1 MTHAYKTLLWDC
13 QAIFLETGPYATL
26 RGTMRPI
33 PYQNPHRAT
42 IRLRR
47 CLSTI
52 AASLALINGCAHGPE
67 VDTVVHEAPR
77 GSVTLERIPD
87 RGVKAAH
94 PITIAEGV
102 IARALSGV
110 RVTERKTALQT
121 AFSKQSPTTRAFSE
135 DDIRFLAP
143 FLTAAL
149 RQAAPDQQVGF
160 QVHKYPPELSYS
172 SKSGAGVGSSD
183 PLLTNSTLLETTSGH
198 LLAKDQWLYLTVSEF
213 GKRAEPPDTINMA
226 NRRLSDSTGQADKE
240 LVFEP
245 KEALKPNGKAGLFSS
260 APDTVFVIDYR
271 QLAQLPAVGEP
282 PVPATGKRPSDSNV
296 QPDAKEQ
303 DIKQIR
309 EEMKKKDVEIENLK
323 KEMEDIRRDIGKPSG
338 KAP

>member
-1 MTHAYKTLLWDC
+1 MLH
-13 QAIFLETGPYATL
+13 F
-26 RGTMRPI
+26 RRTMPPI
-33 PYQNPHRAT
+33 LYRVPHRT
-42 IRLRR
+42 TKSLRR
-47 CLSTI
+47 YFSLI
-52 AASLALINGCAHGPE
+52 AVGLTLIEGCAHAPE

-94 PITIAEGV
+94 PIAIEEGV

-121 AFSKQSPTTRAFSE
+121 AFSKQSSMTRVFSE
-135 DDIRFLAP
+135 EDIRFLAP

-160 QVHKYPPELSYS
+160 QLHKYPPELSYS

-183 PLLTNSTLLETTSGH
+183 PLLTNATLLETTSGH
-198 LLAKDQWLYLTVSEF
+198 LLAQDQWLYLTVSEF
-213 GKRAEPPDTINMA
+213 RKRAEQSDTINMA
-226 NRRLSDSTGQADKE
+226 NRRLPDSTGQADKE

-282 PVPATGKRPSDSNV
+282 LAPATGKRPSDSNV
-296 QPDAKEQ
+296 PPDAKEQ

-309 EEMKKKDVEIENLK
+309 EDMKKKDVEIENLK
-323 KEMEDIRRDIGKPSG
+323 KEMEDIRRDMGKPSG
-338 KAP
+338 KTP

>member
-1 MTHAYKTLLWDC
+1 MLH
-13 QAIFLETGPYATL
+13 F
-26 RGTMRPI
+26 RRTMPPI
-33 PYQNPHRAT
+33 LYRVPHRT
-42 IRLRR
+42 TKSLRR
-47 CLSTI
+47 YFSLI
-52 AASLALINGCAHGPE
+52 AVGLTLIEGCAHAPE

-94 PITIAEGV
+94 PIAIEEGV

-121 AFSKQSPTTRAFSE
+121 AFSKQSSMTRAFSE
-135 DDIRFLAP
+135 EDIRFLAP

-160 QVHKYPPELSYS
+160 QLHKYPPELSYS

-183 PLLTNSTLLETTSGH
+183 PLLTNATLLETTSGH
-198 LLAKDQWLYLTVSEF
+198 LLAQDQWLYLTVSEF
-213 GKRAEPPDTINMA
+213 RKRAEQSDTINMA
-226 NRRLSDSTGQADKE
+226 NRRLPDSTGQADKE

-260 APDTVFVIDYR
+260 APDTVFVIDYG

-282 PVPATGKRPSDSNV
+282 LAPATGKRPSDSNV
-296 QPDAKEQ
+296 PPDAKEQ

-309 EEMKKKDVEIENLK
+309 EDMKKKDVEIENLK
-323 KEMEDIRRDIGKPSG
+323 KEMEDIRRDMGKPSG
-338 KAP
+338 KTP

>member
-1 MTHAYKTLLWDC
+1 MLH
-13 QAIFLETGPYATL
+13 F
-26 RGTMRPI
+26 RRTMPPI
-33 PYQNPHRAT
+33 LYRAPHRT
-42 IRLRR
+42 TKSLRR
-47 CLSTI
+47 YFSLI
-52 AASLALINGCAHGPE
+52 AVGLALINGCAHAPE

-94 PITIAEGV
+94 PITIKEET
-102 IARALSGV
+102 IARALVGV
-110 RVTERKTALQT
+110 RVAERKTTLQT
-121 AFSKQSPTTRAFSE
+121 AFSKQSTTNRAFSE

-160 QVHKYPPELSYS
+160 HVHKYPPELSYS

-183 PLLTNSTLLETTSGH
+183 PLLSNATLLETTSGH
-198 LLAKDQWLYLTVSEF
+198 LLAQDQWLYLTVSEYR
-213 GKRAEPPDTINMA
+213 KRVEQLDTINMA
-226 NRRLSDSTGQADKE
+226 NRRLPDSTGQGDKE

-260 APDTVFVIDYR
+260 APDTVFVIDFR

-282 PVPATGKRPSDSNV
+282 LAPASGKRPSDSNV
-296 QPDAKEQ
+296 PPDAKEQ

-309 EEMKKKDVEIENLK
+309 EDMKKKDVEIKNLK
-323 KEMEDIRRDIGKPSG
+323 KEMEDIRRDMGKPSG
-338 KAP
+338 KSPGCVG

>member
-1 MTHAYKTLLWDC
+1 MPPLLYR
-13 QAIFLETGPYATL
+13 AS
-26 RGTMRPI
+26 
-33 PYQNPHRAT
+33 HRT
-42 IRLRR
+42 TTRLRR
-47 CLSTI
+47 CLALI
-52 AASLALINGCAHGPE
+52 VASLALINGCAHAPE
-67 VDTVVHEAPR
+67 VDTMVHEAPR
-77 GSVTLERIPD
+77 GSVYLERNPD
-87 RGVKAAH
+87 RGFKAAH
-94 PITIAEGV
+94 PMTIEEGI

-121 AFSKQSPTTRAFSE
+121 AFSKQSPAARAFSE

-172 SKSGAGVGSSD
+172 SRSGAGVGSSD
-183 PLLTNSTLLETTSGH
+183 PLLSNATLLETTSGH
-198 LLAKDQWLYLTVSEF
+198 LLAQDQWLYLTVSEF
-213 GKRAEPPDTINMA
+213 QKRAEQSDTINMA
-226 NRRLSDSTGQADKE
+226 NRRLPDSTGQADKE

-245 KEALKPNGKAGLFSS
+245 KDALKPNGKPGLFSS

-271 QLAQLPAVGEP
+271 RLAQLPSVGEP
-282 PVPATGKRPSDSNV
+282 PAPATGKRASDSNV
-296 QPDAKEQ
+296 PPDAKEQ

-309 EEMKKKDVEIENLK
+309 EEMKQKDVEIEHLK

-338 KAP
+338 KVP

>member
-1 MTHAYKTLLWDC
+1 
-13 QAIFLETGPYATL
+13 
-26 RGTMRPI
+26 MRLKWI
-33 PYQNPHRAT
+33 PSCTKRPGD
-42 IRLRR
+42 R
-47 CLSTI
+47 C
-52 AASLALINGCAHGPE
+52 
-67 VDTVVHEAPR
+67 
-77 GSVTLERIPD
+77 TLERIPD

-94 PITIAEGV
+94 PITIEEGV

-121 AFSKQSPTTRAFSE
+121 AFSKQSFATRAFSE
-135 DDIRFLAP
+135 EDIRFLAP

-160 QVHKYPPELSYS
+160 QLHKYPPELSYS
-172 SKSGAGVGSSD
+172 NKSGAGVGSSD
-183 PLLTNSTLLETTSGH
+183 PLLTNATLLETTSGN
-198 LLAKDQWLYLTVSEF
+198 LLAQDQWLYLTVSEF
-213 GKRAEPPDTINMA
+213 RKRAEQSDTINMA
-226 NRRLSDSTGQADKE
+226 NRRLPDSTGQADKE

-282 PVPATGKRPSDSNV
+282 LAPATGKRPSDSNV
-296 QPDAKEQ
+296 PPDAKEQ

-309 EEMKKKDVEIENLK
+309 EDMKKKDVEIENLK
-323 KEMEDIRRDIGKPSG
+323 KEMEDIRRDMGKPSG
-338 KAP
+338 KTP

>member
-1 MTHAYKTLLWDC
+1 MLH
-13 QAIFLETGPYATL
+13 FG
-26 RGTMRPI
+26 GTMPPI
-33 PYQNPHRAT
+33 LHRAPHRTAKS
-42 IRLRR
+42 LRR
-47 CLSTI
+47 CLSLI
-52 AASLALINGCAHGPE
+52 AAGLALINGCAHAPE

-77 GSVTLERIPD
+77 GSVYLERIPD

-94 PITIAEGV
+94 PITIEEGV

-121 AFSKQSPTTRAFSE
+121 AFSKQSFATRAFSE
-135 DDIRFLAP
+135 EDIRFLAP

-160 QVHKYPPELSYS
+160 QLHKYPPELSYS
-172 SKSGAGVGSSD
+172 NKSGAGVGSSD
-183 PLLTNSTLLETTSGH
+183 PLLTNATLLETTSGN
-198 LLAKDQWLYLTVSEF
+198 LLAQDQWLYLTVSEF
-213 GKRAEPPDTINMA
+213 RKRAEQSDTINMA
-226 NRRLSDSTGQADKE
+226 NRRLPDSTGQADKE

-282 PVPATGKRPSDSNV
+282 LAPATGKRPV
-296 QPDAKEQ
+296 RLE
-303 DIKQIR
+303 R
-309 EEMKKKDVEIENLK
+309 
-323 KEMEDIRRDIGKPSG
+323 PS
-338 KAP
+338 

>member
-1 MTHAYKTLLWDC
+1 MLH
-13 QAIFLETGPYATL
+13 F
-26 RGTMRPI
+26 RRTMPPI
-33 PYQNPHRAT
+33 LYRVPHRT
-42 IRLRR
+42 TKSLRR
-47 CLSTI
+47 CFSLI
-52 AASLALINGCAHGPE
+52 AVGLTLIEGCAHAPE
-67 VDTVVHEAPR
+67 VDIVVHEAPR
-77 GSVTLERIPD
+77 GSVTLERIPG
-87 RGVKAAH
+87 RWVKAAH
-94 PITIAEGV
+94 PIAIEEGV

-121 AFSKQSPTTRAFSE
+121 AFSKQSSMTRAFSE
-135 DDIRFLAP
+135 EDIRFLAP

-160 QVHKYPPELSYS
+160 QLHKYPPELSYS

-183 PLLTNSTLLETTSGH
+183 PLLTNATLLETTSGH
-198 LLAKDQWLYLTVSEF
+198 LLAQDQWLYLTVSEF
-213 GKRAEPPDTINMA
+213 RKRAEQADTINMA
-226 NRRLSDSTGQADKE
+226 NRRLPDSTGQADKE

-282 PVPATGKRPSDSNV
+282 LAPATGKRPSDSNV
-296 QPDAKEQ
+296 PPDAKEQ

-309 EEMKKKDVEIENLK
+309 EDMKKKDVEIENLK
-323 KEMEDIRRDIGKPSG
+323 KEMEDIRRDMGKPSG
-338 KAP
+338 KTP